1 MPEKQMLRV
10 KDLSKDVWH
19 GAVASGAS
27 AIIKNTFNLCSDY
40 LSRPIV
46 HFKAVTFK
54 RFKIGT

>member
-27 AIIKNTFNLCSDY
+27 AIIKNTFNLCSDN
-40 LSRPIV
+40 LSIV

>member
-1 MPEKQMLRV
+1 MPERQMLRV

-27 AIIKNTFNLCSDY
+27 AIILNTFTLCSDY
-40 LSRPIV
+40 LSIV
-46 HFKAVTFK
+46 NFEAIIIQ